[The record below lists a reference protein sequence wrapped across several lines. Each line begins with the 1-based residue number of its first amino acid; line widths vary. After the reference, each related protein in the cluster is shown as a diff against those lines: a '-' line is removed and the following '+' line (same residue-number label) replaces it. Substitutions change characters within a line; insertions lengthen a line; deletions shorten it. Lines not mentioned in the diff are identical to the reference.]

1 MRRRAVALCAK
12 LDERPPNCTIFD
24 MATKSA
30 KKGLY
35 ANIAAKK
42 KRIAKG
48 SGEKMKE
55 PGSLGA
61 PKEGAFEKAA
71 KTTKRKP

>member
-1 MRRRAVALCAK
+1 MK
-12 LDERPPNCTIFD
+12 LAERPPNCYEGY

-48 SGEKMKE
+48 SGEKMKD
-55 PGSLGA
+55 PGSAGA
-61 PKEGAFEKAA
+61 PKEGAFEKSA
-71 KTTKRKP
+71 KTTKKKA